1 MKVTYLGHA
10 SLLIEANGK
19 SIVVDPFIT
28 PNELAKVIKFD
39 ELKADYIVVT
49 HAHQDHV
56 YDVEELAK
64 RTGAL
69 IISNAEI
76 AGYYAAK
83 GLNTHGMNTGGKFD
97 FDFGSIRSTIAFH
110 SSSFADG
117 TYGGDPNGYIIEAE
131 GKRIYIAGDTAL
143 TYEMKLIP
151 EVVGEINLAILPIG
165 DNFTMGARD
174 AVRAAEFVEATKV
187 LGYHFDT
194 FPPIKIDKAEA
205 KSLFFNQNIE
215 LVLLEI
221 GEDLTV

>member
-1 MKVTYLGHA
+1 MKIQYLGHA
-10 SLLIEANGK
+10 SLAIEANGK
-19 SIVVDPFIT
+19 HIVVDPFIT
-28 PNELAKVIKFD
+28 PNELAKHIDF
-39 ELKADYIVVT
+39 ESLKADYIVLT

-83 GLNTHGMNTGGKFD
+83 GLNSHGMNTGGKFN
-97 FDFGSIRSTIAFH
+97 FDFGSIQSTIAFH

-117 TYGGDPNGYIIEAE
+117 TYGGDPNGYIIESE

-151 EVVGEINLAILPIG
+151 DTIGQLDLAILPIG
-165 DNFTMGARD
+165 DNFTMGAKS
-174 AVRAAEFVEATKV
+174 ASIAAEYVQATKV
-187 LGYHFDT
+187 LGYHYDT

-205 KSLFFNQNIE
+205 KSIFFSRHIQLI
-215 LVLLEI
+215 LLDI

>member
-1 MKVTYLGHA
+1 MKVQYLGHA

-19 SIVVDPFIT
+19 SIIVDPFIT
-28 PNELAKVIKFD
+28 PNELAKNIDF
-39 ELKADYIVVT
+39 ESLKADYILVT

-56 YDVEELAK
+56 YDVEALAK
-64 RTGAL
+64 RTGAT

-76 AGYYAAK
+76 AGYYGAK
-83 GLNTHGMNTGGKFD
+83 GLNTHGMNTGGKYE
-97 FDFGSIRSTIAFH
+97 FDFGKIKSTIAFH

-117 TYGGDPNGYIIEAE
+117 AYGGDPNGYIIEADD
-131 GKRIYIAGDTAL
+131 KRIYIAGDTAL

-151 EVVGEINLAILPIG
+151 EMVGDINLAVLPIG
-165 DNFTMGARD
+165 DNFTMGAKD
-174 AVRAAEFVEATKV
+174 AVIAAEFVGATKV

-194 FPPIKIDKAEA
+194 FPPIKIDKGEA
-205 KSLFFNQNIE
+205 KSIFFNKNIE

>member
-1 MKVTYLGHA
+1 MKVQYLGHA

-28 PNELAKVIKFD
+28 PNELAKNIDFAN
-39 ELKADYIVVT
+39 LKADYIVIT

-76 AGYYAAK
+76 AGYYDAK
-83 GLNTHGMNTGGKFD
+83 GFNTHGMNTGGVYE
-97 FDFGSIRSTIAFH
+97 FDFGKIKSTIAFH

-151 EVVGEINLAILPIG
+151 EMVGEINLAVLPIG
-165 DNFTMGARD
+165 DNFTMGAKD
-174 AVRAAEFVEATKV
+174 ASIAAEFVQATKI

-194 FPPIKIDKAEA
+194 FPPIKIDKGIA
-205 KSLFFNQNIE
+205 KSIFFNKNIE

>member
-1 MKVTYLGHA
+1 MKIQYLGHA
-10 SLLIEANGK
+10 SLLIEANEK

-28 PNELAKVIKFD
+28 PNELAKSIDF
-39 ELKADYIVVT
+39 ENLKADYIVIT

-64 RTGAL
+64 KTGAK

-76 AGYYAAK
+76 AGYYANK
-83 GLNTHGMNTGGKFD
+83 GYDSHGMNTGGKFD

-117 TYGGDPNGYIIEAE
+117 TYGGDPNGYIIESN

-151 EVVGEINLAILPIG
+151 EIAGEIDLAVLPIG
-165 DNFTMGARD
+165 DNFTMGAKD
-174 AVRAAEFVEATKV
+174 AVIAAEFVGTTKV

-194 FPPIKIDKAEA
+194 FPPIKIDKGEA
-205 KSLFFNQNIE
+205 KSVFFNKNIE